1 MAFVRLFKDRNGG
14 VAPLLALCLI
24 PLVLAVGAAV
34 DYSRAGS
41 VRTAMQAAG
50 NATALMLAKNAL
62 PLLHYSRGAGRMRP
76 IRIAST
82 GLW

>member
-1 MAFVRLFKDRNGG
+1 
-14 VAPLLALCLI
+14 
-24 PLVLAVGAAV
+24 
-34 DYSRAGS
+34 